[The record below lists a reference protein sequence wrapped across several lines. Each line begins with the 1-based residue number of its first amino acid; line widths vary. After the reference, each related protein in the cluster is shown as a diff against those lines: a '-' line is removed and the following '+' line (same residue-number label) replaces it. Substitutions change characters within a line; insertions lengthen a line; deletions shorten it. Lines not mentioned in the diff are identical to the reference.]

1 MNTRVNDTGILYIV
15 ATPIGHLDD
24 MTVRAVEVLKT
35 VDMIAA
41 EDTRHSRYLLDHFGI
56 DNRVVAYHEHNETDS
71 ANGLIQELLS
81 GKSIALISDA
91 GTPLISDPGYVIV
104 SKAHAAGLRVVPIP
118 GASALITALS
128 ASGLPSDRFYFEGF
142 LPAKSGARSAVL
154 ESLKN
159 ISCTLIFYE
168 SPHRIMECLTDMQ
181 SVFGAEREAVLARE
195 LTKTYET
202 IKKDSLSGLVTFL
215 TTDTVQQKGEFV
227 LLVSGKQV
235 DKNAEITEE
244 AKKILA
250 ILSSELPLTQAAKI
264 AAKMT
269 GLKKSILYDF
279 MLSLARSD

>member
-279 MLSLARSD
+279 MLSLSRSD